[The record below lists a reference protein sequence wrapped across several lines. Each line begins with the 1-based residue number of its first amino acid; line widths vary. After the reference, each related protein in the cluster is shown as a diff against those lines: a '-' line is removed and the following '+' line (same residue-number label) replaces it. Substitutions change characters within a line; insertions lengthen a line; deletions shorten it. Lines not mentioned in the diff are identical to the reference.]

1 LYAAY
6 AALNVKTGKAVSK
19 TVSRHTSA
27 EFIGFLTEVVA
38 TAKWASE
45 IHIVLDNLSAHKT
58 KTMDEFLKANP
69 NLRFHFTP
77 TYSSWLNQVEIG
89 FSKVERDVI
98 ARGVFTSVA
107 DLARKLPKYIRAYG
121 KSAKPFRWNYPDA
134 SHRIRPVVT
143 T

>member
-27 EFIGFLTEVVA
+27 EFIDFLTEVVA
-38 TAKWASE
+38 TAKWATE

-58 KTMDEFLKANP
+58 KTVDEFLKANP

-77 TYSSWLNQVEIG
+77 TYSSRLNQVEIW

-98 ARGVFTSVA
+98 ARRVFTSGRRSSAQTPQVHSCLRQISQTIPLEA
-107 DLARKLPKYIRAYG
+107 IQMPAREFDP
-121 KSAKPFRWNYPDA
+121 W
-134 SHRIRPVVT
+134 
-143 T
+143 